1 MKRFFF
7 FTTASIL
14 LLLTA
19 CEIRT
24 GSGESGEVRQ
34 ISQTIPLDKAESVRT
49 DISMRAGRLMV
60 KGGAKNLLDTEIRF
74 SREEW
79 EPEIEYTSSGET
91 GRLRIDQPEV
101 SGINLNFNNNFVNDW
116 TILLNDEVVQDLD
129 VEIGAGETELD
140 LRNLQLRSVDIDAG
154 VGEHSINLSDTSV
167 PQLRLNAGVGEVS
180 VDLSGTWNNDLEAE
194 FNGGIGELNLLLPAD
209 IGIRMEISGA
219 LGSINA
225 PGLNKDGNIY
235 TNELYG
241 QSDHVMEL
249 EVKAGIGEINVN
261 VE

>member
-1 MKRFFF
+1 MKRFFS
-7 FTTASIL
+7 FTTASI

-225 PGLNKDGNIY
+225 PGLNKDGKIY